1 MDGKN
6 ILDVLLGLFA
16 EQEDLEISYF
26 FEEKCFNEL
35 TCCLGKIS

>member
-6 ILDVLLGLFA
+6 ILDVLLSLFA

-26 FEEKCFNEL
+26 FVEKCFNEAP
-35 TCCLGKIS
+35 CCLGKVS